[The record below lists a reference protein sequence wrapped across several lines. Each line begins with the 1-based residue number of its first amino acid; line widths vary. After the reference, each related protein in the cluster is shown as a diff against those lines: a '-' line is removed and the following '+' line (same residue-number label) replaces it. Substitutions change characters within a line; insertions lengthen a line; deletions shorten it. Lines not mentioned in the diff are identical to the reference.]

1 MEWRKLEY
9 PKILIDYTSSDT
21 MTPTESPLTQTSN
34 PYMNG
39 LQVPTL
45 LTEHTSNI
53 VATFQV
59 RQRSSSSPN
68 IRQTFEWTEEEKN
81 TTNTRIDVRK
91 GGPCR
96 DVQKEIYTETTMQLL
111 DRSRKLKEFHE
122 TIRPSPVYR
131 MSYSHK
137 QANEIIMQHKTLFF

>member
-9 PKILIDYTSSDT
+9 PKILIDYASSDT
-21 MTPTESPLTQTSN
+21 MTPTETNNQL
-34 PYMNG
+34 YRNG
-39 LQVPTL
+39 LQVPTPL
-45 LTEHTSNI
+45 MEHTSNI
-53 VATFQV
+53 MTTFQV

-68 IRQTFEWTEEEKN
+68 IRPTFEWTEEEKN
-81 TTNTRIDVRK
+81 VTNTRNGIRE
-91 GGPCR
+91 GGHCR
-96 DVQKEIYTETTMQLL
+96 DVQEEIYSETTMKLL